1 MRLYPRAYIN
11 APGSG
16 LYEGM
21 RRIGP
26 PALDRRL
33 VSGKLSAW
41 LIDQSSNAGD
51 YGVANEHPP
60 SNERRVVLS
69 FRTVYRL
76 SIDIRGNTDNV
87 LLKIWI
93 QKDVR
98 KDEFFYQ
105 YRIFFAIFSQ

>member
-16 LYEGM
+16 LYERM
-21 RRIGP
+21 RLRRIGP

-69 FRTVYRL
+69 FHTGY
-76 SIDIRGNTDNV
+76 G
-87 LLKIWI
+87 
-93 QKDVR
+93 
-98 KDEFFYQ
+98 
-105 YRIFFAIFSQ
+105 